1 MGVLRM
7 KDVRSFKAIFQAV
20 DHLHGLID
28 PSKEDISIYII
39 KELKK
44 KFTSKKTNIDTL
56 WSECESLSRQLCTS
70 NPFIGKR
77 ALLSAYDFLTE
88 EIDYEILLALR
99 NRYISGSKNLSFLL
113 KTFFDL
119 LINRT
124 KNLGQNVLIT
134 EGEKFAPYLTSI
146 IQNDTQCCYTIT
158 TNQTFEYILLSEIFK
173 EQKNVQVI
181 QTQIYNSEF
190 INKKFDTIICVPHFG
205 IKSAFNVNSQFMCK
219 ESELIATEN
228 LLLHLSPVGKLII
241 LLPARVTFAAGRVK
255 DFRRFI
261 QQSYSLDEIA
271 ELPVGILSNTGVKTF
286 LFTIS
291 AKGNED
297 TSIKRYVFENDN
309 PVNRRLGSLK
319 LKLQDETFV
328 MPEELDTMGD
338 WNVDKIFASQD
349 DDWTQ
354 YQNSS
359 VRKIPLKDVAEIFR
373 GKAITGKNPTGSIGV
388 VNISNILEYDIDY
401 SLLDHL
407 DEQERR
413 VANYILKT
421 DDLLLPA
428 RGTAIRTAVFKEQ
441 TYPCIASSNL
451 IVIRPKP
458 DELSGTYLKLFL
470 DSAIG
475 KKLIKSTQQ
484 GTAVM
489 NISYRDFENIEIP
502 YLPYEKQIE
511 IAKKYQE
518 SLAKYQET
526 ISSAEEKWQDTLKEL
541 EQNIED

>member
-1 MGVLRM
+1 MRDPQSFENV
-7 KDVRSFKAIFQAV
+7 VRAV
-20 DHLHGLID
+20 DCLRGLVNNNQ
-28 PSKEDISIYII
+28 EDAAIYIV
-39 KELKK
+39 KELQKM
-44 KFTSKKTNIDTL
+44 FPSSVCEDNL
-56 WSECESLSRQLCTS
+56 WKECERLSHQLDVPI
-70 NPFIGKR
+70 PFVSKQT
-77 ALLSAYDFLTE
+77 LMSAFNFITDD
-88 EIDYEILLALR
+88 IDYEILLALKE
-99 NRYISGSKNLSFLL
+99 RYTSRTPSASFLL

-119 LINRT
+119 AMRNIKNPGNTMLIS
-124 KNLGQNVLIT
+124 

-146 IQNDTQCCYTIT
+146 VENNENCRYTIT
-158 TNQTFEYILLSEIFK
+158 TSRKFEYVLLKEIFK
-173 EQKNVQVI
+173 SQRNVQII
-181 QTQIYNSEF
+181 QGQIYEPGF
-190 INKKFDTIICVPHFG
+190 INEKFETILSVPNFG
-205 IKSAFNVNSQFMCK
+205 ASPSFSRDNQFMCK
-219 ESELIATEN
+219 EYELIATEN
-228 LLLHLSPVGKLII
+228 LLLHLSPIGKLII
-241 LLPARVTFAAGRVK
+241 LLPARITFAAGRVR
-255 DFRRFI
+255 DFRHFI

-291 AKGNED
+291 TKGNED
-297 TSIKRYVFENDN
+297 TSIKRYFFENDN
-309 PVNRRLGSLK
+309 PVNRRLGSLS
-319 LKLQDETFV
+319 LKLQDETFI
-328 MPEELDTMGD
+328 MPEELDALGD

-373 GKAITGKNPTGSIGV
+373 GKAITEKNPTGSIGV
-388 VNISNILEYDIDY
+388 INISNILEYDIDY
-401 SLLDHL
+401 NSLDHL

-458 DELSGTYLKLFL
+458 GALSGTYLKLFL

-489 NISYRDFENIEIP
+489 NISYRDLENIEIP
-502 YLPYEKQIE
+502 YLPFEKQIE
-511 IAKKYQE
+511 IAKKYQDG
-518 SLAKYQET
+518 LAKYQET
-526 ISSAEEKWQDTLKEL
+526 ISSAEEKWQDTVREL
-541 EQNIED
+541 EQNL